1 MNSPI
6 YLSMPVPDTEDSI
19 SVPLERICVVC
30 GGRGTR
36 EDQQANAPRS
46 DLIPECVECEGRG
59 VIPTHFGL
67 QVLNFVRRWQS

>member
-6 YLSMPVPDTEDSI
+6 YLSMPIADTEDSFSI
-19 SVPLERICVVC
+19 PLERICVVC
-30 GGRGTR
+30 GGRGAWDD
-36 EDQQANAPRS
+36 EWCS
-46 DLIPECVECEGRG
+46 DCEGDG